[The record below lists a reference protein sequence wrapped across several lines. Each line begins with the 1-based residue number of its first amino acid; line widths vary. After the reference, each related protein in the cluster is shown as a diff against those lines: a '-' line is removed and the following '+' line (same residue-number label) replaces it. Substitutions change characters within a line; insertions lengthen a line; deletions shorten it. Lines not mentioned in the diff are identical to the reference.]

1 MIASSNIKSNTDHL
15 LRLHSDILL
24 SGDEL
29 MPGHLGTLTPG
40 RTYLLTGNYNNIY
53 TVSLIIMLEILKRD
67 ESVVLVDGA
76 NQFEV
81 YSLARLAKIN
91 AIEPYQIL
99 QRVFISRAFTAYQM
113 DSLIRNGVRPFLRQ
127 INSRTLF
134 VFGLLHTFYDDH
146 VSTRDSLRSLEGIRL
161 ALDLMKKEGISI
173 VFASEFLFPARKDKV
188 NLFKKMVLM
197 SDEIYRLNDES
208 LKLIPLRRG

>member
-1 MIASSNIKSNTDHL
+1 MIASSNIKSNTDYL
-15 LRLHSDILL
+15 LRLHSDTLL
-24 SGDEL
+24 SGGEL

-40 RTYLLTGNYNNIY
+40 RTYLLTGSYNIY

-67 ESVVLVDGA
+67 EPVVLVDGA

-91 AIEPYQIL
+91 AVEPYQIL
-99 QRVFISRAFTAYQM
+99 QRVFISRAFTAYQI

-127 INSRTLF
+127 INSRALF

-146 VSTRDSLRSLEGIRL
+146 VSMRDSLRSLEGIRL
-161 ALDLMKKEGISI
+161 VLDLMKKEGISI

-208 LKLIPLRRG
+208 LKLIHLRRG